1 MTTHVG
7 QYNSKKKKN
16 LFGFFRSFDSP
27 MRIYTYSVVSD
38 TPAGDTNTVLHVKAR
53 VHRFKVVRVG
63 GALDVELGDG
73 ALRGG
78 GAESLH
84 GVLDVDGGGP
94 AVAVGKV
101 L

>member
-1 MTTHVG
+1 MSFLGRFWVKTNVKTYGVVG
-7 QYNSKKKKN
+7 DAP
-16 LFGFFRSFDSP
+16 R
-27 MRIYTYSVVSD
+27 
-38 TPAGDTNTVLHVKAR
+38 GDTNTVLHVKAR
-53 VHRFKVVRVG
+53 VHRFEVVRIG

-101 L
+101 LWDVSILVTFQADLL